1 MELVST
7 FAERIGSYRTKYDYT
22 LAAFSEVLGIPAQT
36 LNRYELAQR
45 VPKVD
50 TVNKIAE
57 RLGLNPLW
65 LQGYNVSMSLEDFA
79 EDSDLNEYLEQLKN
93 REEMRRLFAVASS
106 ASKLTIEQ
114 MIKVITA
121 LSEVQ

>member
-1 MELVST
+1 MLFRS
-7 FAERIGSYRTKYDYT
+7 
-22 LAAFSEVLGIPAQT
+22 IPAQT

-121 LSEVQ
+121 LGEVQ